1 MSYPLKIFQFAGLNK
16 SVIHEVCSHS
26 KKHFILLKYCYLC
39 AVRRL
44 PNILSA
50 TRMILAPIF
59 LLLYIQDE
67 VVWRALSVGIFA
79 VAVVTDF
86 FDGYIARLYGYQT
99 AYGVFLDPLADKFLT
114 FAGFICLPFINA
126 EQFPWWAVGV
136 IVLRDVIVTG
146 MRMIADH
153 RNISMKTRFTA
164 KFKTMA
170 QMIFLYLVLM
180 VGVFI
185 NTDVWLSTYSRELM
199 QSGILEWGMMA
210 IVVLTLYSGVEY
222 ILTNKEIFF
231 NDHNAKTK
239 TDYR

>member
-1 MSYPLKIFQFAGLNK
+1 
-16 SVIHEVCSHS
+16 
-26 KKHFILLKYCYLC
+26 
-39 AVRRL
+39 
-44 PNILSA
+44 
-50 TRMILAPIF
+50 MILAPIF

-99 AYGVFLDPLADKFLT
+99 PYGVFLDPLADKFLT
-114 FAGFICLPFINA
+114 FAGFICLPFISA

-136 IVLRDVIVTG
+136 IVLRDIVITG
-146 MRMIADH
+146 MRMIADY

-185 NTDVWLSTYSRELM
+185 NTDVWLSSHSKELM
-199 QSGILEWGMMA
+199 QSGVLKWGMMG
-210 IVVLTLYSGVEY
+210 IVLLTLYSGAEY

-231 NDHNAKTK
+231 SDNDAKTE
-239 TDYR
+239 TDSLNR